1 MNILLVDDH
10 PIFLEGMRNLLVS
23 AGKYAVETAVDGREA
38 LQKAAEFQPDV
49 ILMDIMMKPFNGL
62 ETTRMIRNRFPD
74 MKIIMLTASESE
86 DNLFESIKCGASGYL
101 LKSLSGFELAELLTR
116 FELGE
121 IPCSQDLAAHIL
133 DEFKQNSNNG
143 PETNKKPIP
152 SANRK
157 AGSLSKRQRDV
168 LLLVA
173 SGMKYKE
180 IAASLGI
187 TERTVKYSMEQILDA
202 LHMGSRHEAVKFAIQ
217 SGLIE

>member
-1 MNILLVDDH
+1 MKILLVDDH
-10 PIFLEGMRNLLVS
+10 PIFLEGMKNLLVS
-23 AGKYAVETAVDGREA
+23 AGKYAIETAGDGREA
-38 LQKAAEFQPDV
+38 LQKAADFQPDV
-49 ILMDIMMKPFNGL
+49 ILMDIIMKPFSGL
-62 ETTRMIRNRFPD
+62 ETTRMIRDRFPT

-86 DNLFESIKCGASGYL
+86 ENLFESIKCGASGYL
-101 LKSLSGFELAELLTR
+101 LKSLSGLELAELLTR

-133 DEFKQNSNNG
+133 DEFKQNSNVSEVG
-143 PETNKKPIP
+143 EKHRPPADRKP
-152 SANRK
+152 
-157 AGSLSKRQRDV
+157 GSLSKRQREI

-202 LHMGSRHEAVKFAIQ
+202 LHMGSRHEAVKYAIQ
-217 SGLIE
+217 QGMIK